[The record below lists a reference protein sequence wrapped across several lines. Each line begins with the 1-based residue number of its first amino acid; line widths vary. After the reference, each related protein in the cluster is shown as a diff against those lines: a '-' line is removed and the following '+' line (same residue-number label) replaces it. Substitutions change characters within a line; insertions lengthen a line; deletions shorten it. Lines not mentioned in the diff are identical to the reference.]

1 MPKNKNILDKLKDKN
16 YYSAPEVAK
25 LLGVS
30 RIAIFK
36 KIKTG
41 QIYAEKVGRNYII
54 PKEEYEAILGIFVPA
69 RRKKDIEDTVERVVK
84 KYGDALRKLGKE

>member
-1 MPKNKNILDKLKDKN
+1 MTINKDILGNKEKK

-36 KIKTG
+36 RIRLG
-41 QIYAEKVGRNYII
+41 QIHAEKIGRNYII
-54 PKEEYEAILGIFVPA
+54 PKEEYAAILGLFVPE
-69 RRKKDIEDTVERVVK
+69 RRKKDIENAVDRVVK
-84 KYGDALRKLGKE
+84 KYGPALRKLGEE